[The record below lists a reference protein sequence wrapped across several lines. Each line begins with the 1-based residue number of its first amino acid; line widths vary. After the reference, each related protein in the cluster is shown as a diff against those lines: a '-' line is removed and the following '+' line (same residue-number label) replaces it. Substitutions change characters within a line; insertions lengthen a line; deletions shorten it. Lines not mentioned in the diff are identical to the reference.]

1 MKMLVELQHQHRP
14 AQKVKVIGKDRESI
28 EQQLTQLLQ
37 MQGDPGCKMQVLQ
50 CEDEPVSSGNTI

>member
-14 AQKVKVIGKDRESI
+14 YQKVKVIGKDRESI
-28 EQQLTQLLQ
+28 EQQLVQLLQ

-50 CEDEPVSSGNTI
+50 MEDADVSSGNTL